1 MFPNPESINDNFFR
15 ARVENRKHLQTFT
28 VLLAVQFCLTSQV
41 HLKMIILRIA
51 ELLHT
56 APYLTL
62 LPKKNKFILSEMSKK
77 FVVFEGI
84 EYQSVRKTCVF

>member
-1 MFPNPESINDNFFR
+1 
-15 ARVENRKHLQTFT
+15 
-28 VLLAVQFCLTSQV
+28 
-41 HLKMIILRIA
+41 MIILRIA